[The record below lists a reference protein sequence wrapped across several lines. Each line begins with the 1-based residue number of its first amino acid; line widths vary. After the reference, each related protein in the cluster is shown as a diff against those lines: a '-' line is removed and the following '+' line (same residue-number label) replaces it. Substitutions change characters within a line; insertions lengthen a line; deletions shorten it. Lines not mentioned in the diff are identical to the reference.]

1 MHCLLSAIR
10 NITGTWKRSENDGY
24 NLARANMLT
33 GAFYGAS
40 ELQTKKEL
48 GDSNSSY
55 SGWNILGFSA
65 TRVVPT
71 ATENRPYTIYAL
83 PLISY

>member
-1 MHCLLSAIR
+1 
-10 NITGTWKRSENDGY
+10 
-24 NLARANMLT
+24 MLT

-40 ELQTKKEL
+40 ALQSKKEL
-48 GDSNSSY
+48 GDSNGTY

-65 TRVVPT
+65 ARVVPT
-71 ATENRPYTIYAL
+71 ATENHPYSIYAL

>member
-1 MHCLLSAIR
+1 
-10 NITGTWKRSENDGY
+10 
-24 NLARANMLT
+24 MLT

-48 GDSNSSY
+48 GDSNGSY

-71 ATENRPYTIYAL
+71 ATENRPYSIYAL